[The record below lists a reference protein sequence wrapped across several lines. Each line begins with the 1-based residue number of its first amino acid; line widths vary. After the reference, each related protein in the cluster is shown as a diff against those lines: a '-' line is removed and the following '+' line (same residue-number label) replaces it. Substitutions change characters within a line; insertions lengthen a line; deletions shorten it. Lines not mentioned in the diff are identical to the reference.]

1 MHKKGYFNTFSL
13 ISLLN
18 FKTPKSFLENFIDI
32 ICAEK
37 ACITHSHRIFL
48 KIFFGIAFLRQM
60 RYNIHMEDK
69 NFYQTRNQKNLE
81 KIEYLKEELPAF
93 AEDYFIGIENQTS
106 TLTRLNYAYD
116 LRIFFDYLVKKVFKG
131 KSVQDLTLN
140 DLELVQS
147 YDIER
152 FLSYLNRYTFNG
164 KLESCNER
172 AKARKLSSV
181 RALFKYFFSK
191 ERIKVDNA
199 AKVSLPKIH
208 DKEII
213 RLEINEVAD
222 LLNCADSGIGMSAHQ
237 RAFHDKTKI
246 RDVAILTLFLG
257 TGIRISE
264 LVGLNNEDI
273 DFTNYSFRVT
283 RKGGNQTILYFSEE
297 VADALARYIA
307 FKEESKDIPS
317 DEHALF
323 LSLKMKRISIRA
335 VENLVKKY
343 SQIIAPLK
351 KISPHK
357 LRSTYGTQLYRETQ
371 DIYIVADVL
380 GHKDVNTTKKH
391 YAAISEDIRRSVAG
405 KVKLRSNDEDK

>member
-1 MHKKGYFNTFSL
+1 MEE
-13 ISLLN
+13 
-18 FKTPKSFLENFIDI
+18 KSFYQQ
-32 ICAEK
+32 
-37 ACITHSHRIFL
+37 R
-48 KIFFGIAFLRQM
+48 
-60 RYNIHMEDK
+60 NI
-69 NFYQTRNQKNLE
+69 KNLK
-81 KIEYLKEELPAF
+81 KIEYLKEELPPF
-93 AEDYFIGIENQTS
+93 IDDYFIGIENQTS

-116 LRIFFDYLVKKVFKG
+116 LRIFFDFLIKKVFRG
-131 KSVQDLTLN
+131 KSIRDLTLT
-140 DLELVQS
+140 DLEQVQS
-147 YDIER
+147 SDIEK
-152 FLSYLNRYTFNG
+152 FLSYLNHYNFNG
-164 KLESCNER
+164 TEESCSER
-172 AKARKLSSV
+172 AKARKLSTV
-181 RALFKYFFSK
+181 RAMFKYFFSK

-208 DKEII
+208 EKEII
-213 RLEINEVAD
+213 RLEVNEVSD

-283 RKGGNQTILYFSEE
+283 RKGGNQTILYFSDE
-297 VADALARYIA
+297 VAEALKRYIST
-307 FKEESKDIPS
+307 KNDDTNIPKS
-317 DEHALF
+317 EHALF
-323 LSLKMKRISIRA
+323 LSLKMQRISIRA

-343 SQIIAPLK
+343 SRLVTPLK

-405 KVKLRSNDEDK
+405 KVKLRDNDDHK